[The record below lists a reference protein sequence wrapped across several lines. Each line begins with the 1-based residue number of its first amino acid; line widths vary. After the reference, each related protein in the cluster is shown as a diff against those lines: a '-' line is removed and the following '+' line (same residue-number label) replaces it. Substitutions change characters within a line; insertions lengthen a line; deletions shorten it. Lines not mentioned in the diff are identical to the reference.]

1 MIPGHEVIGTVVAVG
16 EGEKKWKE
24 GDRVGGAW
32 HGGHDG
38 LCKSCNKGLFQ
49 MCENE
54 AINGVTM
61 NGGCK
66 SEMPFISTR
75 SCTNPVPRQTQSIV
89 SSAPKLRYESLQMS
103 IQSHMLRCCAPAL
116 PPSTVFEK

>member
-1 MIPGHEVIGTVVAVG
+1 MYTLDIKLTHRTIRAHKDLIPGHEVIGTVVAVG

-61 NGGCK
+61 NGGCTL
-66 SEMPFISTR
+66 MTGFP
-75 SCTNPVPRQTQSIV
+75 PLQVP
-89 SSAPKLRYESLQMS
+89 Y
-103 IQSHMLRCCAPAL
+103 
-116 PPSTVFEK
+116 FF